1 MVDPNKKTR
10 LAAAGCVISPLEKR
24 SEANPSRRT
33 MRVVMMVMMP
43 SDGPPCHEAIS
54 ITKAA
59 RRAPSMQMRGSGGP
73 KRTRRKFKVRGR
85 RLKASRSRDGA

>member
-24 SEANPSRRT
+24 SEANPPRRT
-33 MRVVMMVMMP
+33 MRVVMMP
-43 SDGPPCHEAIS
+43 SVGPPCHEAIS
-54 ITKAA
+54 IAKAA

-73 KRTRRKFKVRGR
+73 KRT
-85 RLKASRSRDGA
+85 